1 MSPRVGGPGFPS
13 PRPDAGRRRNRGA
26 RRFRKSGFA
35 LPCAAVNDV
44 FDLFVGLL
52 LAVAALALLAKKL
65 KVAYPV
71 LLVFGGL
78 LIGLLPK
85 LPRVEL
91 NPELIFLFFL
101 PPLLFPAA
109 IFTSWREFRANLR
122 PILLL
127 AIGLVLFTT
136 VVVGW
141 IAHYF
146 IGLPLP
152 AGFVL
157 GAIVSPPDAIAAT
170 AIAQRLRLPRRVV
183 AILEGE
189 SLVND
194 ATALVA
200 YRFGV
205 AALATGAFSLAH
217 ASVQFFVVALG
228 GALTGLG
235 VGWVAA
241 LFHKRV
247 DDPPIE
253 ITVSFLTPF
262 AAYLLAERFGVSG
275 VLSVVAAGLYLGWR
289 LPEITTSRTRLQGGP
304 FWNMIEF
311 LLNGFVFILIG
322 LKLPDSIRA
331 LGGYSKLHLVG
342 YALLMSLAVIL
353 VRLIWVFP
361 AAYLPR
367 LLFRKIRECD
377 PAPPWQHLAL
387 LGWTGMRGVVSLAA
401 ALALPMTIDDKT
413 PFPGRDL
420 VIFLTFVVILATLVV
435 QGLSLPWVIRWL
447 RIEEDNS
454 AEEEEIAARLK
465 ANKAALAALRQSQ
478 PGDASEA
485 DALKRLLTEYEDR
498 LQQLES
504 HEPESGNEGGQVFS
518 SAYERF
524 SHEAL
529 RTERRTI
536 LELRNGEVINDEV
549 LRNIQRDLDYA
560 EARLSHQR

>member
-1 MSPRVGGPGFPS
+1 
-13 PRPDAGRRRNRGA
+13 
-26 RRFRKSGFA
+26 
-35 LPCAAVNDV
+35 
-44 FDLFVGLL
+44 
-52 LAVAALALLAKKL
+52 
-65 KVAYPV
+65 
-71 LLVFGGL
+71 
-78 LIGLLPK
+78 
-85 LPRVEL
+85 
-91 NPELIFLFFL
+91 
-101 PPLLFPAA
+101 
-109 IFTSWREFRANLR
+109 
-122 PILLL
+122 
-127 AIGLVLFTT
+127 
-136 VVVGW
+136 
-141 IAHYF
+141 
-146 IGLPLP
+146 
-152 AGFVL
+152 
-157 GAIVSPPDAIAAT
+157 
-170 AIAQRLRLPRRVV
+170 
-183 AILEGE
+183 
-189 SLVND
+189 
-194 ATALVA
+194 
-200 YRFGV
+200 
-205 AALATGAFSLAH
+205 
-217 ASVQFFVVALG
+217 
-228 GALTGLG
+228 
-235 VGWVAA
+235 
-241 LFHKRV
+241 
-247 DDPPIE
+247 
-253 ITVSFLTPF
+253 
-262 AAYLLAERFGVSG
+262 
-275 VLSVVAAGLYLGWR
+275 
-289 LPEITTSRTRLQGGP
+289 
-304 FWNMIEF
+304 MIEF

-420 VIFLTFVVILATLVV
+420 IIFLTFVVILATLVV

-465 ANKAALAALRQSQ
+465 ANKSALAALRQSQ